1 MREPVEVVRGVWLLR
16 GLRGCNVYAVR
27 LDAGRVALIDC
38 RALGSAAAVERSLRA
53 ADIHPRE
60 VSALLL
66 THRHWDRAASAV
78 TLRTRLRL
86 DAVAGAGDVRDGR
99 LRREARHRFGR
110 RRPPERVAVDV
121 PLPMDEESEPLSGL
135 LAIPAP
141 GHTDASVCYLLAD
154 RDFMFVGDAALRS
167 RDHMSWPLPPANDDT
182 AAQEESLRA
191 IAARADHG
199 GAGHGAPVTGHF
211 GGWMRDLAARDPR
224 RGPSFLPALTSP
236 LQMVHFTRRML
247 LGS

>member
-1 MREPVEVVRGVWLLR
+1 M
-16 GLRGCNVYAVR
+16 
-27 LDAGRVALIDC
+27 
-38 RALGSAAAVERSLRA
+38 ERNLRA

-66 THRHWDRAASAV
+66 THRHWDHAASAA
-78 TLRTRLRL
+78 TLRKRLRL
-86 DAVAGAGDVRDGR
+86 EVVAGAGDVRDGR
-99 LRREARHRFGR
+99 LRGEARHRFGR
-110 RRPPERVAVDV
+110 RRPPERVAVDR
-121 PLPMDEESEPLSGL
+121 PLPMDEESEPLPGL

-141 GHTDASVCYLLAD
+141 GHTDGSVCYRLAD
-154 RDFMFVGDAALRS
+154 RDFMFVGDVALRS
-167 RDHMSWPLPPANDDT
+167 RDHMSRPLPLANDDT
-182 AAQEESLRA
+182 AAQEESPRA
-191 IAARADHG
+191 IAARAPDHG

-224 RGPSFLPALTSP
+224 RGPSFLPAVSSP